1 METVVSEL
9 QTLTRWTFGQYCGLA
24 RAMEYIGER
33 WSILLV
39 RDLMT
44 GPRTVTQLR
53 EGFPQMPPG
62 LLASRLAELERSGVI
77 RVQADAV
84 SGDDTRYEL
93 TEYGLALEEI
103 VLALGR
109 WGAASLAA
117 ARPEDVVTPESI
129 IMALRATFVRSAAA
143 DVRFSFE
150 LRVGEIVLHGRIND
164 GALDI
169 GKGSAVPD
177 ADLIIEPGTILKD
190 LMTGVVTAEQ
200 ALAHPSFR
208 AIGNPALVGVFA
220 KVFHLPSLPIQQRE
234 TR

>member
-1 METVVSEL
+1 MQMETVVSAL

-24 RAMEYIGER
+24 RAMEMIGER
-33 WSILLV
+33 WAILLV

-44 GPRTVTQLR
+44 GPRTVVQLQ

-62 LLASRLAELERSGVI
+62 LLSSRLAELERSGVI
-77 RVQADAV
+77 RVQAHASD
-84 SGDDTRYEL
+84 GTRYEL

-117 ARPEDVVTPESI
+117 VRPEDVVTPESI
-129 IMALRATFVRSAAA
+129 IMALRATFVRNAAA
-143 DVRFSFE
+143 GVRFSFE
-150 LRVGEIVLHGRIND
+150 LRVGEIILHGKVND
-164 GALDI
+164 GALDV
-169 GKGSAVPD
+169 GKGSLPEV
-177 ADLIIEPGTILKD
+177 DLIIEPGTILKD

-200 ALAHPSFR
+200 ALAHPTFR
-208 AIGNPALVGVFA
+208 AIGNPALVAVFA
-220 KVFHLPSLPIQQRE
+220 KVFHLPSLPIQQRD